1 MTNNSSLT
9 TINLTDY
16 KVLVG
21 ISRQFYLILTSTFPN
36 VELSLFSFRM
46 STLKGGDLAL
56 RKVDRSIE
64 GKDYTKQM
72 IVSVKDHFKS

>member
-1 MTNNSSLT
+1 MLNFLCPP
-9 TINLTDY
+9 
-16 KVLVG
+16 
-21 ISRQFYLILTSTFPN
+21 F
-36 VELSLFSFRM
+36 
-46 STLKGGDLAL
+46 KGGDLAL